1 MRLFFILL
9 FSSIIFTQAQAAI
22 GLPDAISPELAPSG
36 RALAMGDAF
45 IAKVDDS
52 MAVFYNPAGLG
63 TVRKT
68 HFHLTNFHVEVN
80 SGWSSLALVG
90 N

>member
-1 MRLFFILL
+1 
-9 FSSIIFTQAQAAI
+9 
-22 GLPDAISPELAPSG
+22 
-36 RALAMGDAF
+36 MGAF

-52 MAVFYNPAGLG
+52 QVFYNPAGLG

-80 SGWSSLALVG
+80 SGWSSLGFGGKLTDVAQM
-90 N
+90 